1 MQKNKNTEKKI
12 WKKLN
17 HFQKTRNDVFLTKI
31 ESPTINGIP
40 DVHAIFKGYCFWL
53 ELKAN
58 EVKNCNI
65 SKYQLVWHLK
75 YKKAGGNCFILN
87 QPLVSR
93 APQILEVVEPGIVV
107 PVPVPV
113 EPNPLAYIVSYLG
126 SRPGSRGTGKV
137 ES

>member
-1 MQKNKNTEKKI
+1 MKNTEKKI
-12 WKKLN
+12 WNKLN
-17 HFQKTRNDVFLTKI
+17 QFQKTKERTFFTKI

-40 DVHAIFKGYCFWL
+40 DVHGLIDGYVFWL

-58 EVKNCNI
+58 TVKNCNI
-65 SKYQLVWHLK
+65 SKYQIVWHLK
-75 YKKAGGNCFILN
+75 YKRAGGNCFILN
-87 QPLVSR
+87 QPLVSQ

-113 EPNPLAYIVSYLG
+113 EQTPIACIVSYLDG
-126 SRPGSRGTGKV
+126 QPGSRGTGKV